1 MFAIVKFVYNQS
13 IIIMFSFSNK
23 VILLLF
29 TLLFATNIKAQ
40 DFQGQAY
47 YFSKT
52 TMDMSRWDR
61 GGKMS
66 EAQKKQMEARM
77 KPWLE
82 KTYILTFNK
91 EESVFKEDEK
101 LEGGPGGRAPSMW
114 GSSFSA
120 GLQYKNI
127 KEKVFLQD
135 QEFFGKQFLITEQMT
150 PYAWKMGSETKKI
163 GQYTCY
169 KATTTRPSSELNFT
183 STNRRDREK
192 KKEESKKET
201 TLVIN
206 DVKVAKAT
214 TEKEVEETQ
223 EVKEE
228 MIEVVA
234 WYSPMIPVSQ
244 GPTEYW
250 GLPGLILE
258 LSAGNTTM
266 LCSKI
271 VMNPEE
277 KIEIKRPTKGEV
289 VTKKEYNEIITG
301 KMQEMRDNRGR
312 GSGGRSRGL

>member
-1 MFAIVKFVYNQS
+1 
-13 IIIMFSFSNK
+13 MFSFSYK
-23 VILLLF
+23 IVLLFF

-52 TMDMSRWDR
+52 TMDMSRWNR

-91 EESVFKEDEK
+91 EESIFKEDEK
-101 LEGGPGGRAPSMW
+101 LEGGPGGRAPSVW

-135 QEFFGKQFLITEQMT
+135 QEFFGKQFLITEQMA
-150 PYAWKMGSETKKI
+150 PFAWKMGSETKKI

-169 KATTTRPSSELNFT
+169 KATTMRPSSELNFT
-183 STNRRDREK
+183 STNNRGKEK
-192 KKEESKKET
+192 KKEKIKEESVSEASK
-201 TLVIN
+201 
-206 DVKVAKAT
+206 VKVAGAT
-214 TEKEVEETQ
+214 VAVAQNDKEKEVEEEKQ
-223 EVKEE
+223 KMV
-228 MIEVVA
+228 EVVA

-258 LSAGNTTM
+258 ISAGNTTM

-277 KIEIKRPTKGEV
+277 KITIKRPTKGEV
-289 VTKKEYNEIITG
+289 VTKKQYNEIITG

-312 GSGGRSRGL
+312 GSRRY

>member
-1 MFAIVKFVYNQS
+1 
-13 IIIMFSFSNK
+13 MFSFSNK

-91 EESVFKEDEK
+91 EESIFKEDEK

-127 KEKVFLQD
+127 KEKIFLQD

-163 GQYTCY
+163 GQYVCY

-192 KKEESKKET
+192 KKEEKKKDSINVASKALDAEAVVAKE
-201 TLVIN
+201 V
-206 DVKVAKAT
+206 VAKA
-214 TEKEVEETQ
+214 EKEEIEE
-223 EVKEE
+223 KEE
-228 MIEVVA
+228 MVEVIA

>member
-1 MFAIVKFVYNQS
+1 
-13 IIIMFSFSNK
+13 MFSFSNK
-23 VILLLF
+23 VVLILF

-91 EESVFKEDEK
+91 EESIFKEDEK

-127 KEKVFLQD
+127 KEKIFLQD

-163 GQYTCY
+163 GQYVCY

-192 KKEESKKET
+192 KKDSINVANKALDAEAEVKKE
-201 TLVIN
+201 
-206 DVKVAKAT
+206 
-214 TEKEVEETQ
+214 KEEIEE
-223 EVKEE
+223 KEE
-228 MIEVVA
+228 MVEIVA

>member
-1 MFAIVKFVYNQS
+1 
-13 IIIMFSFSNK
+13 MFSFSNK
-23 VILLLF
+23 AILLLF

-91 EESVFKEDEK
+91 EESIFKEDEK

-127 KEKVFLQD
+127 KEKIFLQD

-163 GQYTCY
+163 GQYVCY

-192 KKEESKKET
+192 KKEEKKKDSTSVISDVNVAVAAVKKEE
-201 TLVIN
+201 I
-206 DVKVAKAT
+206 
-214 TEKEVEETQ
+214 EK
-223 EVKEE
+223 KEE
-228 MIEVVA
+228 MVEVVA

>member
-1 MFAIVKFVYNQS
+1 
-13 IIIMFSFSNK
+13 
-23 VILLLF
+23 
-29 TLLFATNIKAQ
+29 
-40 DFQGQAY
+40 
-47 YFSKT
+47 
-52 TMDMSRWDR
+52 MDMSRWDR

-91 EESVFKEDEK
+91 EESIFKEDEK

-127 KEKVFLQD
+127 KEKIFLQD

-169 KATTTRPSSELNFT
+169 KATMTRPSSELNFT

-192 KKEESKKET
+192 KKEEKKKDST
-201 TLVIN
+201 SVVSDAN
-206 DVKVAKAT
+206 VAVAL
-214 TEKEVEETQ
+214 EKEE
-223 EVKEE
+223 KEE
-228 MIEVVA
+228 MVEVVA

>member
-1 MFAIVKFVYNQS
+1 
-13 IIIMFSFSNK
+13 MFSFSNK
-23 VILLLF
+23 VVLILF
-29 TLLFATNIKAQ
+29 TLLFASNIQAQ

-52 TMDMSRWDR
+52 TIDMSRWDR

-91 EESVFKEDEK
+91 QESIFKEDEK

-135 QEFFGKQFLITEQMT
+135 QEFFGKKFLIKEQMT
-150 PYAWKMGSETKKI
+150 PYKWKMGSETKKI
-163 GQYTCY
+163 GQYLCY
-169 KATTTRPSSELNFT
+169 KATTMRPASEISFT
-183 STNRRDREK
+183 STTPRK
-192 KKEESKKET
+192 KKKKKKDSVDVAIKAPDAVALAVVEKDIEE
-201 TLVIN
+201 I
-206 DVKVAKAT
+206 A
-214 TEKEVEETQ
+214 EKMV
-223 EVKEE
+223 
-228 MIEVVA
+228 EVVA

-266 LCSKI
+266 LCNKI

-277 KIEIKRPTKGEV
+277 KIIIKRPTKGEV
-289 VTKKEYNEIITG
+289 VTKKQYNKIITG
-301 KMQEMRDNRGR
+301 KMQEMQDNRGR
-312 GSGGRSRGL
+312 GGRGKSRGI

>member
-1 MFAIVKFVYNQS
+1 
-13 IIIMFSFSNK
+13 MFSFSNK

-91 EESVFKEDEK
+91 EESIFKEDEK

-127 KEKVFLQD
+127 KEKIFLQD

-163 GQYTCY
+163 GQYVCY
-169 KATTTRPSSELNFT
+169 KATTMRPASEISFT
-183 STNRRDREK
+183 STTPRK
-192 KKEESKKET
+192 KKKKKDS
-201 TLVIN
+201 IN
-206 DVKVAKAT
+206 LASKAT
-214 TEKEVEETQ
+214 DAEAAVVKAVVAEAEIEEI
-223 EVKEE
+223 EKEE
-228 MIEVVA
+228 MVEVVA

-277 KIEIKRPTKGEV
+277 KIEIKRPTKGDV

>member
-1 MFAIVKFVYNQS
+1 
-13 IIIMFSFSNK
+13 MFSFSNK

-91 EESVFKEDEK
+91 EESIFKEDEK

-127 KEKVFLQD
+127 KEKIFLQD
-135 QEFFGKQFLITEQMT
+135 QEFFGKQFLITEQMA

-169 KATTTRPSSELNFT
+169 KATMTRPSSELNFT

-192 KKEESKKET
+192 KKEEKKKDSTSVVSDANVAVAVVKKE
-201 TLVIN
+201 
-206 DVKVAKAT
+206 
-214 TEKEVEETQ
+214 
-223 EVKEE
+223 KEE
-228 MIEVVA
+228 IEEKQEMVEVVA

>member
-1 MFAIVKFVYNQS
+1 
-13 IIIMFSFSNK
+13 MFSFSNK

-91 EESVFKEDEK
+91 EESIFKEDEK
-101 LEGGPGGRAPSMW
+101 LEGGPGGRPPSMW

-163 GQYTCY
+163 GQYVCY

-183 STNRRDREK
+183 STNRRNREK
-192 KKEESKKET
+192 KKEEKKKDSINIASKAPDAEA
-201 TLVIN
+201 V
-206 DVKVAKAT
+206 VAKAAVVKAVVA
-214 TEKEVEETQ
+214 EAEIEEI
-223 EVKEE
+223 EKEE
-228 MIEVVA
+228 MVEVVA

>member
-1 MFAIVKFVYNQS
+1 
-13 IIIMFSFSNK
+13 MFSFSNK
-23 VILLLF
+23 VVLILF

-91 EESVFKEDEK
+91 EESIFKEDEK

-127 KEKVFLQD
+127 KEKIFLQD

-163 GQYTCY
+163 GQYVCY

-192 KKEESKKET
+192 KKEEKKKDSTSVVSDVNVAVAVVKKEKEE
-201 TLVIN
+201 IE
-206 DVKVAKAT
+206 
-214 TEKEVEETQ
+214 EKEQMV
-223 EVKEE
+223 
-228 MIEVVA
+228 EVVA

>member
-1 MFAIVKFVYNQS
+1 
-13 IIIMFSFSNK
+13 MFSFSYK
-23 VILLLF
+23 VVLLFF
-29 TLLFATNIKAQ
+29 TLLFATNIQAQ

-52 TMDMSRWDR
+52 TMDMSRWNR

-91 EESVFKEDEK
+91 EESIFKEDEK
-101 LEGGPGGRAPSMW
+101 LEGGPGGRAPSVW

-135 QEFFGKQFLITEQMT
+135 QEFFGKQFLITEQMA
-150 PYAWKMGSETKKI
+150 PFAWKMGSETKKI

-169 KATTTRPSSELNFT
+169 KATTMRPSSELNFT
-183 STNRRDREK
+183 STNNRGKEK
-192 KKEESKKET
+192 KKEKIKEESVSVASK
-201 TLVIN
+201 
-206 DVKVAKAT
+206 VKVAEVKVAVAQDDK
-214 TEKEVEETQ
+214 EKEVE
-223 EVKEE
+223 VEE
-228 MIEVVA
+228 KQKMVEVVA

-277 KIEIKRPTKGEV
+277 KITIKRPTKGEV
-289 VTKKEYNEIITG
+289 VTKKQYNEIITG

-312 GSGGRSRGL
+312 GSRRY

>member
-1 MFAIVKFVYNQS
+1 
-13 IIIMFSFSNK
+13 MFSFSYK
-23 VILLLF
+23 VVLLFF
-29 TLLFATNIKAQ
+29 TLLFATNIQSQ

-52 TMDMSRWDR
+52 TMDMSRWNR

-91 EESVFKEDEK
+91 EESIFKEDEK
-101 LEGGPGGRAPSMW
+101 LEGGPGGRAPSVW

-135 QEFFGKQFLITEQMT
+135 QEFFGKQFLITEQMA
-150 PYAWKMGSETKKI
+150 PFAWKMGSETKKI

-169 KATTTRPSSELNFT
+169 KATTIRPSSELNFT
-183 STNRRDREK
+183 STNNRGKEK
-192 KKEESKKET
+192 KKEKSKEESVSET
-201 TLVIN
+201 SK
-206 DVKVAKAT
+206 VKVAVAQDDK
-214 TEKEVEETQ
+214 EKEVEEEKQ
-223 EVKEE
+223 EMV
-228 MIEVVA
+228 EVVA

-258 LSAGNTTM
+258 ISAGNTTM

-277 KIEIKRPTKGEV
+277 KITIKRPTKGEV
-289 VTKKEYNEIITG
+289 VTKKQYNEIITG

-312 GSGGRSRGL
+312 GSRRY

>member
-1 MFAIVKFVYNQS
+1 
-13 IIIMFSFSNK
+13 MFSFSYK
-23 VILLLF
+23 IVLLFF

-52 TMDMSRWDR
+52 TMDMSRWNR

-91 EESVFKEDEK
+91 EESIFKEDEK
-101 LEGGPGGRAPSMW
+101 LEGGPGGRAPSVW

-135 QEFFGKQFLITEQMT
+135 QEFFGKQFLITEQMA
-150 PYAWKMGSETKKI
+150 PFAWKMGSETKKI

-169 KATTTRPSSELNFT
+169 KATTMRPSSELNFT
-183 STNRRDREK
+183 STNNRGKEK
-192 KKEESKKET
+192 KKEKSKEESVGEASK
-201 TLVIN
+201 
-206 DVKVAKAT
+206 VKVAVAQNDK
-214 TEKEVEETQ
+214 EKEVEEEKQ
-223 EVKEE
+223 EMV
-228 MIEVVA
+228 EVVA

-258 LSAGNTTM
+258 ISAGNTTM

-277 KIEIKRPTKGEV
+277 KITIKRPTKGEV
-289 VTKKEYNEIITG
+289 VTKKQYNEIITG

-312 GSGGRSRGL
+312 GSRRY

>member
-1 MFAIVKFVYNQS
+1 MFAIVKFVYNKS

-91 EESVFKEDEK
+91 EESIFKEDEK

-127 KEKVFLQD
+127 KEKIFLQD

-163 GQYTCY
+163 GQYVCY

-192 KKEESKKET
+192 KKEEKKKDSTSVVSDVNVAVAVVKKEE
-201 TLVIN
+201 I
-206 DVKVAKAT
+206 
-214 TEKEVEETQ
+214 EE
-223 EVKEE
+223 KEE
-228 MIEVVA
+228 MVEVVA

>member
-1 MFAIVKFVYNQS
+1 
-13 IIIMFSFSNK
+13 MFSFSNK
-23 VILLLF
+23 VVLILF
-29 TLLFATNIKAQ
+29 TFLFATNIKAQ

-91 EESVFKEDEK
+91 VESIFKEDEK

-183 STNRRDREK
+183 STNRRDSDK
-192 KKEESKKET
+192 KKEKIKKDSINVASKAIAVETAVAVAVVEKDKE
-201 TLVIN
+201 LVEE
-206 DVKVAKAT
+206 
-214 TEKEVEETQ
+214 EKEKMV
-223 EVKEE
+223 
-228 MIEVVA
+228 EVVA

-277 KIEIKRPTKGEV
+277 KITIKRPTKGDV
-289 VTKKEYNEIITG
+289 VTKKQYNEIITG

-312 GSGGRSRGL
+312 GSRKY

>member
-1 MFAIVKFVYNQS
+1 MFSIVKFVYNQS
-13 IIIMFSFSNK
+13 IIIIMFSFSNK

-91 EESVFKEDEK
+91 EESIFKEDEK

-163 GQYTCY
+163 GQYVCY
-169 KATTTRPSSELNFT
+169 KATTMRPASEISFT
-183 STNRRDREK
+183 STTPRK
-192 KKEESKKET
+192 KKKKKDS
-201 TLVIN
+201 IN
-206 DVKVAKAT
+206 LANKAT
-214 TEKEVEETQ
+214 DAEAAVVKAVVAEAEIEEI
-223 EVKEE
+223 EKEE
-228 MIEVVA
+228 MVEVVA

-277 KIEIKRPTKGEV
+277 KIEIKRPTKGDV

>member
-1 MFAIVKFVYNQS
+1 
-13 IIIMFSFSNK
+13 MFSFSNK

-91 EESVFKEDEK
+91 EESIFKEDEK

-127 KEKVFLQD
+127 KEKIFLQD

-192 KKEESKKET
+192 KKEEKKKDS
-201 TLVIN
+201 IN
-206 DVKVAKAT
+206 VVSDANVAVAV
-214 TEKEVEETQ
+214 EKEEIEE
-223 EVKEE
+223 KEE
-228 MIEVVA
+228 MVEVVA

>member
-1 MFAIVKFVYNQS
+1 ML
-13 IIIMFSFSNK
+13 SFSSK
-23 VILLLF
+23 VVLLF
-29 TLLFATNIKAQ
+29 FSLLFATNIQAQ

-52 TMDMSRWDR
+52 TMDMSRWNR

-91 EESVFKEDEK
+91 EESIFKEDEK
-101 LEGGPGGRAPSMW
+101 LEGGPGGRAPSVW

-150 PYAWKMGSETKKI
+150 PFAWKMGSETKKI

-169 KATTTRPSSELNFT
+169 KATTMRPSSELNFT
-183 STNRRDREK
+183 STNNRGKGK
-192 KKEESKKET
+192 KKEQSKEESSSEASNVSVAK
-201 TLVIN
+201 
-206 DVKVAKAT
+206 VKVAKAQVDK
-214 TEKEVEETQ
+214 EKEVEEEKQ
-223 EVKEE
+223 EMV
-228 MIEVVA
+228 EVVA

-277 KIEIKRPTKGEV
+277 KITIKRPTKGEV
-289 VTKKEYNEIITG
+289 VTKKQYNEIITG

-312 GSGGRSRGL
+312 GSRKY

>member
-1 MFAIVKFVYNQS
+1 
-13 IIIMFSFSNK
+13 MFSFSNK

-91 EESVFKEDEK
+91 EESIFKEDEK

-127 KEKVFLQD
+127 KEKIFLQD

-169 KATTTRPSSELNFT
+169 KATMTRPSSELNFT

-192 KKEESKKET
+192 KKEEKKKDST
-201 TLVIN
+201 SVVSDAN
-206 DVKVAKAT
+206 VAVAV
-214 TEKEVEETQ
+214 EKEEIEE
-223 EVKEE
+223 KEE
-228 MIEVVA
+228 MVEVIA

>member
-1 MFAIVKFVYNQS
+1 
-13 IIIMFSFSNK
+13 MFSFSNK

-91 EESVFKEDEK
+91 EESIFKEDEK

-127 KEKVFLQD
+127 KEKIFLQD

-192 KKEESKKET
+192 KKEEKKKDSINVASKA
-201 TLVIN
+201 L
-206 DVKVAKAT
+206 D
-214 TEKEVEETQ
+214 TEAEIEE
-223 EVKEE
+223 KEE
-228 MIEVVA
+228 MVEVIA

>member
-1 MFAIVKFVYNQS
+1 
-13 IIIMFSFSNK
+13 MFSFSNK

-91 EESVFKEDEK
+91 EESIFKEDEK

-127 KEKVFLQD
+127 KEKIFLQD

-150 PYAWKMGSETKKI
+150 PYAWKMGTETKKI
-163 GQYTCY
+163 GQYVCY

-192 KKEESKKET
+192 KKEEKKKDSTSVVSDVNVAVAVVKKE
-201 TLVIN
+201 
-206 DVKVAKAT
+206 
-214 TEKEVEETQ
+214 
-223 EVKEE
+223 KEE
-228 MIEVVA
+228 IEEKQEMVEVIA

>member
-1 MFAIVKFVYNQS
+1 
-13 IIIMFSFSNK
+13 MFSFSNK

-91 EESVFKEDEK
+91 EESIFKEDEK

-127 KEKVFLQD
+127 KEKIFLQD

-163 GQYTCY
+163 GQYVCY

-192 KKEESKKET
+192 KKEEKKKDSTSVISDVNVAVAAVKKEE
-201 TLVIN
+201 I
-206 DVKVAKAT
+206 
-214 TEKEVEETQ
+214 EK
-223 EVKEE
+223 KEE
-228 MIEVVA
+228 MVEVVA

>member
-1 MFAIVKFVYNQS
+1 ML
-13 IIIMFSFSNK
+13 SFSNK
-23 VILLLF
+23 VVLLFF
-29 TLLFATNIKAQ
+29 TLLFATNIQAQ

-52 TMDMSRWDR
+52 TMDMSRWNR

-91 EESVFKEDEK
+91 EESIFKEDEK
-101 LEGGPGGRAPSMW
+101 LEGGPGGRAPSVW

-150 PYAWKMGSETKKI
+150 PFAWKMGSETKKI

-169 KATTTRPSSELNFT
+169 KATTMRPSSELNFT
-183 STNRRDREK
+183 STNKRGKEEK
-192 KKEESKKET
+192 KEKIKEETVDKSSN
-201 TLVIN
+201 VN
-206 DVKVAKAT
+206 VAKVKAT
-214 TEKEVEETQ
+214 ASKVDKEKEVENEKQ
-223 EVKEE
+223 EMV
-228 MIEVVA
+228 EVVA

-277 KIEIKRPTKGEV
+277 KITIKRPTKGEV
-289 VTKKEYNEIITG
+289 VTKKQYNEIITG

-312 GSGGRSRGL
+312 GSRKY

>member
-1 MFAIVKFVYNQS
+1 
-13 IIIMFSFSNK
+13 MFSFSNK
-23 VILLLF
+23 LVLLLF

-52 TMDMSRWDR
+52 TMDMSRWNR

-91 EESVFKEDEK
+91 EESIFKEDEK
-101 LEGGPGGRAPSMW
+101 LEGGPGGRAPSVW

-135 QEFFGKQFLITEQMT
+135 QEFFGKQFLITEQMA
-150 PYAWKMGSETKKI
+150 PFAWKMGSETKKI

-169 KATTTRPSSELNFT
+169 KATTMRPSSELNFT
-183 STNRRDREK
+183 STNNRGKEK
-192 KKEESKKET
+192 KKEKIKEESVSEASK
-201 TLVIN
+201 
-206 DVKVAKAT
+206 VKVAGAT
-214 TEKEVEETQ
+214 VAVAQNDKEKEVEEEKQ
-223 EVKEE
+223 KMV
-228 MIEVVA
+228 EVVA

-258 LSAGNTTM
+258 ISAGNTTM

-277 KIEIKRPTKGEV
+277 KITIKRPTKGEV
-289 VTKKEYNEIITG
+289 VTKKQYNEIITG

-312 GSGGRSRGL
+312 GSRRY

>member
-1 MFAIVKFVYNQS
+1 
-13 IIIMFSFSNK
+13 MFSFSYK
-23 VILLLF
+23 IVLLFF
-29 TLLFATNIKAQ
+29 TLLFATNIQAQ

-52 TMDMSRWDR
+52 TMDMSRWNR

-91 EESVFKEDEK
+91 EESIFKEDEK
-101 LEGGPGGRAPSMW
+101 LEGGPGGRAPSVW

-135 QEFFGKQFLITEQMT
+135 QEFFGKQFLITEQMA
-150 PYAWKMGSETKKI
+150 PFAWKMGSETKKI

-169 KATTTRPSSELNFT
+169 KATTMRPSSELNFT
-183 STNRRDREK
+183 STNNRGKEK
-192 KKEESKKET
+192 KKEKIKEESVSEASK
-201 TLVIN
+201 
-206 DVKVAKAT
+206 VKVAEVKVAVAQDDK
-214 TEKEVEETQ
+214 EKEVEVEKQ
-223 EVKEE
+223 KMV
-228 MIEVVA
+228 EVVA

-258 LSAGNTTM
+258 ISAGNTTM

-277 KIEIKRPTKGEV
+277 KITIKRPTKGEV
-289 VTKKEYNEIITG
+289 VTKKQYNEIITG

-312 GSGGRSRGL
+312 GSRRY

>member
-1 MFAIVKFVYNQS
+1 
-13 IIIMFSFSNK
+13 MFSFSNK

-91 EESVFKEDEK
+91 EESIFKEDEK

-127 KEKVFLQD
+127 KEKIFLQD

-150 PYAWKMGSETKKI
+150 PYAWKMGSETKEI

-192 KKEESKKET
+192 KKEEKKKDST
-201 TLVIN
+201 SVVSDAN
-206 DVKVAKAT
+206 VAVAV
-214 TEKEVEETQ
+214 EKEKIEE
-223 EVKEE
+223 KEE
-228 MIEVVA
+228 RVEVVA

>member
-1 MFAIVKFVYNQS
+1 
-13 IIIMFSFSNK
+13 MFSFSNK
-23 VILLLF
+23 VILILF

-183 STNRRDREK
+183 STNRRDKQK
-192 KKEESKKET
+192 KKEESKKES
-201 TLVIN
+201 TLVVN

-223 EVKEE
+223 EVNQE
-228 MIEVVA
+228 MVEVVA

>member
-1 MFAIVKFVYNQS
+1 ML
-13 IIIMFSFSNK
+13 SFSNK
-23 VILLLF
+23 VVLLFF
-29 TLLFATNIKAQ
+29 TLLFATNIQAQ

-52 TMDMSRWDR
+52 TMDMSRWNR

-91 EESVFKEDEK
+91 EESIFKEDEK
-101 LEGGPGGRAPSMW
+101 LEGGPGGRAPSVW

-150 PYAWKMGSETKKI
+150 PFAWKMGSETKKI

-169 KATTTRPSSELNFT
+169 KATTMRPSSELNFT
-183 STNRRDREK
+183 STNNRGKEK
-192 KKEESKKET
+192 KKEKIKEESVSEASK
-201 TLVIN
+201 
-206 DVKVAKAT
+206 VKVAVAQDDK
-214 TEKEVEETQ
+214 EKEVEVEKQ
-223 EVKEE
+223 KMV
-228 MIEVVA
+228 EVVA

-277 KIEIKRPTKGEV
+277 KITIKRPTKGEV
-289 VTKKEYNEIITG
+289 VTKKQYNEIITG

-312 GSGGRSRGL
+312 GSRKY

>member
-1 MFAIVKFVYNQS
+1 
-13 IIIMFSFSNK
+13 MFSFSNK
-23 VILLLF
+23 VVLILF

-91 EESVFKEDEK
+91 VESIFKEDEK

-150 PYAWKMGSETKKI
+150 PFNWKMGSETKKI

-169 KATTTRPSSELNFT
+169 KATTMRPSSELNFT
-183 STNRRDREK
+183 STNRRDSDK
-192 KKEESKKET
+192 KKEKIKKDSINVASKAIAVETAVAVAVVEKDKE
-201 TLVIN
+201 L
-206 DVKVAKAT
+206 
-214 TEKEVEETQ
+214 VEE
-223 EVKEE
+223 EKEE
-228 MIEVVA
+228 MVEVVA

-277 KIEIKRPTKGEV
+277 KITIKRPTKGDV
-289 VTKKEYNEIITG
+289 VTKKQYNEIITG

>member
-1 MFAIVKFVYNQS
+1 
-13 IIIMFSFSNK
+13 MFSFSNK

-91 EESVFKEDEK
+91 EESIFKEDEK

-127 KEKVFLQD
+127 KEKIFLQD
-135 QEFFGKQFLITEQMT
+135 QEFFGKQFLITEQMA

-169 KATTTRPSSELNFT
+169 KATMTRPSSELNFT

-192 KKEESKKET
+192 KKEEKKKDST
-201 TLVIN
+201 SVVSDAN
-206 DVKVAKAT
+206 VAVAV
-214 TEKEVEETQ
+214 EKEKIEE
-223 EVKEE
+223 KEE
-228 MIEVVA
+228 MVEVVA

>member
-1 MFAIVKFVYNQS
+1 
-13 IIIMFSFSNK
+13 MFSFSNK
-23 VILLLF
+23 AILLLF

-91 EESVFKEDEK
+91 EESIFKEDEK

-150 PYAWKMGSETKKI
+150 PYTWKMGSETKKI

-192 KKEESKKET
+192 KKEESKKEESKKET
-201 TLVIN
+201 TLVVN
-206 DVKVAKAT
+206 DAKVAKAT

-223 EVKEE
+223 EVNQE
-228 MIEVVA
+228 MVEVVA

-258 LSAGNTTM
+258 LSAGNKPCFAVK
-266 LCSKI
+266 L
-271 VMNPEE
+271 
-277 KIEIKRPTKGEV
+277 
-289 VTKKEYNEIITG
+289 
-301 KMQEMRDNRGR
+301 
-312 GSGGRSRGL
+312 

>member
-1 MFAIVKFVYNQS
+1 
-13 IIIMFSFSNK
+13 MFSFSHK
-23 VILLLF
+23 VVLILF
-29 TLLFATNIKAQ
+29 TLLFITNINAQ

-91 EESVFKEDEK
+91 EESIFKEDEK

-135 QEFFGKQFLITEQMT
+135 QEFFGKKFLITEQMT
-150 PYAWKMGSETKKI
+150 PYKWKMGSETKKI
-163 GQYTCY
+163 GQYVCY
-169 KATTTRPSSELNFT
+169 KATTMRPASEISFT
-183 STNRRDREK
+183 STTPRK
-192 KKEESKKET
+192 KKKKKDSISVASKVPVAVAEAVVEKDIEKDIEEVS
-201 TLVIN
+201 
-206 DVKVAKAT
+206 
-214 TEKEVEETQ
+214 EKMV
-223 EVKEE
+223 
-228 MIEVVA
+228 EVVA

-266 LCSKI
+266 LCNKI

-277 KIEIKRPTKGEV
+277 KIEIKRPTKGEL
-289 VTKKEYNEIITG
+289 VTKKQYNEIITG

-312 GSGGRSRGL
+312 GSGGRSRGI

>member
-1 MFAIVKFVYNQS
+1 
-13 IIIMFSFSNK
+13 MFSFSNK

-91 EESVFKEDEK
+91 EESIFKEDEK

-127 KEKVFLQD
+127 KEKIFLQD

-169 KATTTRPSSELNFT
+169 KATMTRPSSELNFT

-192 KKEESKKET
+192 KKEEKKKDST
-201 TLVIN
+201 SVVSDAN
-206 DVKVAKAT
+206 VAVAV
-214 TEKEVEETQ
+214 EKEEIEE
-223 EVKEE
+223 KEE
-228 MIEVVA
+228 MVEVVA

>member
-1 MFAIVKFVYNQS
+1 
-13 IIIMFSFSNK
+13 MFSFSYK
-23 VILLLF
+23 VVLLFF
-29 TLLFATNIKAQ
+29 TLLFATNIQAQ

-52 TMDMSRWDR
+52 TMDMSRWNR

-91 EESVFKEDEK
+91 EESIFKEDEK
-101 LEGGPGGRAPSMW
+101 LEGGPGGRAPSVW

-135 QEFFGKQFLITEQMT
+135 QEFFGKQFLITEQMA
-150 PYAWKMGSETKKI
+150 PFAWKMGSETKKI

-169 KATTTRPSSELNFT
+169 KATTMRPSSELNFT
-183 STNRRDREK
+183 STNNRGKEK
-192 KKEESKKET
+192 KNEKSKEESVSEASK
-201 TLVIN
+201 
-206 DVKVAKAT
+206 VKVAGAT
-214 TEKEVEETQ
+214 VAVAQNDKEKEVEEEKQ
-223 EVKEE
+223 EMV
-228 MIEVVA
+228 EVVA

-258 LSAGNTTM
+258 ISAGNTTM

-277 KIEIKRPTKGEV
+277 KITIKRPTKGEV
-289 VTKKEYNEIITG
+289 VTKKQYNEIITG

-312 GSGGRSRGL
+312 GSRRY

>member
-1 MFAIVKFVYNQS
+1 
-13 IIIMFSFSNK
+13 MFSFSNK
-23 VILLLF
+23 VVLILF

-91 EESVFKEDEK
+91 EESIFKEDEK

-127 KEKVFLQD
+127 KEKIFLQD

-163 GQYTCY
+163 GQYVCY

-192 KKEESKKET
+192 KKEEKKKDSTSVVSDVNIAVAVVKKE
-201 TLVIN
+201 
-206 DVKVAKAT
+206 
-214 TEKEVEETQ
+214 EVEEKQ
-223 EVKEE
+223 EMV
-228 MIEVVA
+228 EVIA

>member
-1 MFAIVKFVYNQS
+1 
-13 IIIMFSFSNK
+13 MFSFSNK

-91 EESVFKEDEK
+91 EESIFKEDEK

-163 GQYTCY
+163 GQYVCY

-192 KKEESKKET
+192 KKEEKKKDSTSVVSDVNVAVAVVKKE
-201 TLVIN
+201 
-206 DVKVAKAT
+206 
-214 TEKEVEETQ
+214 EVEE
-223 EVKEE
+223 KEE
-228 MIEVVA
+228 MVEVIA